1 MCFVSAPFLAHNT
14 AIRIGFYGGTSF
26 ANVGE
31 VALFIFPQSTM
42 LSLSARPHS
51 RRRVLGRAREWRSIT
66 FNMKEDKI
74 KERTRRNYKEEGD
87 ADDRHS
93 SSWPSF
99 STVVV
104 GCPREYEELSRDKS
118 KMA

>member
-1 MCFVSAPFLAHNT
+1 MGAHHLLMLGKLPSSSSSSLLRLKGRYHCRHHQATSSLATHH
-14 AIRIGFYGGTSF
+14 IR
-26 ANVGE
+26 N
-31 VALFIFPQSTM
+31 
-42 LSLSARPHS
+42 
-51 RRRVLGRAREWRSIT
+51 IT
-66 FNMKEDKI
+66 FNMKGDKI

-104 GCPREYEELSRDKS
+104 GCPREYEELSQDKS